1 MLKRR
6 GLWVMVLLC
15 VAGLAAAAC
24 AADVQ
29 YLRIGTASL
38 GGNYFPMGAAIGVLV
53 EEKIPGV
60 KATPQATGGSSFN
73 LVAMEEGEQEVAL
86 CQGPAVAEAVK
97 SGESTKAR
105 TIVNYNST
113 PQHIL
118 VRKGSNIETISDF
131 KGKRIE
137 VIAAGDGIE
146 TTTKLFMDIL
156 GIGWENIEPVYSGN
170 RVQAASDFKTG
181 AVDAIIDATGVGAA
195 WIGDIMGD
203 GSDFKLISLSD
214 DEIAKISEAR
224 KEFSVATIPAGSY
237 RGQPEEVRTVG
248 NWVVVVVHQ
257 DLDDDLVYNLTKVIL
272 ENREFLKER
281 HNYFKDLAPENIEG
295 AIIAPLHPGAERYY
309 REVGVLK

>member
-1 MLKRR
+1 
-6 GLWVMVLLC
+6 
-15 VAGLAAAAC
+15 
-24 AADVQ
+24 
-29 YLRIGTASL
+29 
-38 GGNYFPMGAAIGVLV
+38 
-53 EEKIPGV
+53 
-60 KATPQATGGSSFN
+60 
-73 LVAMEEGEQEVAL
+73 
-86 CQGPAVAEAVK
+86 
-97 SGESTKAR
+97 
-105 TIVNYNST
+105 
-113 PQHIL
+113 
-118 VRKGSNIETISDF
+118 
-131 KGKRIE
+131 
-137 VIAAGDGIE
+137 
-146 TTTKLFMDIL
+146 MDIL
-156 GIGWENIEPVYSGN
+156 GIGWENSEPVYSGN